1 MQLFEEY
8 IYETKSKDLGGLTIF
23 DIDDTLFHTTAKIA
37 VMKDGKQVRE
47 LTNQEF
53 NTYKLK
59 QGETFD
65 FKQFRSAAKFR
76 AESKPIDRMLSKA
89 KIILKNAQANPK
101 SRVIILTAR
110 DDFDDKKTFLA
121 TFRDHGL
128 DIDKIRV
135 ERAGKMGTKYSPA
148 IQKAIIIYNYLK
160 TGQFGRVRLF
170 DDSMANLKEFLKLK
184 QHFPEIT
191 FEAYFAMPNGTVR
204 TIKEEQEF
212 VSKAGAGEWGRP
224 ELLNNYL
231 KDTPGQ
237 PVKMMKKW
245 NKKKHK

>member
-37 VMKDGKQVRE
+37 VIKDGKQVRE

-76 AESKPIDRMLSKA
+76 AESKPIGRMLSKA
-89 KIILKNAQANPK
+89 KIILKNAQSNPK

-121 TFRDHGL
+121 TFSDHGL

-148 IQKAIIIYNYLK
+148 IQKSIIIYNYLK

-184 QHFPEIT
+184 RHFPEVT
-191 FEAYFAMPNGTVR
+191 FEAYFAMPNGTVK

-224 ELLNNYL
+224 ELVNKYL

-237 PVKMMKKW
+237 SVKKR

>member
-1 MQLFEEY
+1 MKSLFEYLE
-8 IYETKSKDLGGLTIF
+8 EAKEQTGMLLNIF

-37 VMKDGKQVRE
+37 VIKDGKQVRE

-76 AESKPIDRMLSKA
+76 AESKPIGRMLSKA
-89 KIILKNAQANPK
+89 KIILKNAQSNPK

-121 TFRDHGL
+121 TFSDHGL

-148 IQKAIIIYNYLK
+148 IQKSIIIYNYLK

-184 QHFPEIT
+184 RHFPEVT
-191 FEAYFAMPNGTVR
+191 FEAYFAMPNGTVK

-224 ELLNNYL
+224 ELVNKYL

-237 PVKMMKKW
+237 SVKKR